1 MLVCHIYFEFKT
13 GGLKKRFVWHYDVI
27 VLKELFLTVHTKTI
41 WYACKQFQMNE
52 RKAKTH
58 RKVSVFKRKR
68 ISVDGFLNDTDQQ
81 TLQIL

>member
-1 MLVCHIYFEFKT
+1 
-13 GGLKKRFVWHYDVI
+13 
-27 VLKELFLTVHTKTI
+27 
-41 WYACKQFQMNE
+41 MNE
-52 RKAKTH
+52 RKAKMH